1 MLNEDIMTGGKPVA
15 ALLRA
20 KVDAADQISITKIT
34 TLKEGYMLI
43 TDFEN
48 CMGNMTVKIYP
59 SEAAARASSPNER
72 VLKVKVEREL

>member
-1 MLNEDIMTGGKPVA
+1 MTGGKPVA

-20 KVDAADQISITKIT
+20 KVDASDQISITKTT

-48 CMGNMTVKIYP
+48 CMGLATVKVFP
-59 SEAAARASSPNER
+59 TEASARASGAGER

>member
-1 MLNEDIMTGGKPVA
+1 MTGGKPVA

-20 KVDAADQISITKIT
+20 KVDAGDQISITKVT

-48 CMGNMTVKIYP
+48 CMEIATVKIFP
-59 SEAAARASSPNER
+59 TEASARASGGGER